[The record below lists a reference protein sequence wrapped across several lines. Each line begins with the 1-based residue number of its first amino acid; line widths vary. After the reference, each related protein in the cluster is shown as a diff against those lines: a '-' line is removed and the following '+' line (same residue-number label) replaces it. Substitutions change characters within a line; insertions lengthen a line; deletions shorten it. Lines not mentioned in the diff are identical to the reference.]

1 MALALGWARFAG
13 AQEASGAAAAPAP
26 SWQAAPAQ
34 SGQGATLDTAPIFSQ
49 PIAPPSRIS
58 PAQEPTPAPV
68 HRGATLSPQEQTAP
82 KTGALEA
89 HTPQLEETNER
100 NEFQEFVAQSVGHML
115 PIFGHNL
122 FVGAP
127 STFAPVDR
135 VPVTPDYVVGP
146 GDELI
151 ISAWGQLDAEFRVV
165 VDRNGQINIPK
176 VGIVNVSGIRF
187 EELRGFLKTAI
198 GRTFRN
204 FEINVTLGQL
214 RSIQV
219 FVVGYAKRPGSYTV
233 SSLST
238 LVNTLFASGGP
249 SVKGSMRRIQ
259 LKRGNQLITEFD
271 IYDLLLKGDKS
282 KDVKLL
288 PGDVIYIPPIGQL
301 VAISGSVNVSAV
313 YELKDKATLAD
324 LVSYAGGM
332 TTTAAGQKVTVE
344 RIIDRK
350 VRKVDEFS
358 LDKAG
363 LMRSLQDGDL
373 IRVLPLLPKFDNAV
387 TLRGN
392 VAAQARHPW
401 REGIRVRDIIP
412 DKDALIVPDYWIKQ
426 NLATQTDIG
435 STQRLLTGVKRILP
449 EVNWDYAVI
458 ERMKIEDLT
467 TSLIP
472 FNLGKAVLESDPAN
486 NLLLQPGDIITIFS
500 KDDIQVPVEKQT
512 KFVLLEGEVRTPGL
526 YQIQPGETLRQL
538 VARIGGLTPNAYL
551 FGAEFARESTRQ
563 FQQKR
568 LDESLDRLE
577 ADVQRNFSHSAQAA
591 LTEQEATAL
600 KGQLQGQ
607 LGLVAKLRQIK
618 ASGRIV
624 LEITPEKQQLRDL
637 PDLVLDDGDRLTV
650 PPRPSTVS
658 VIGAVYNG
666 NAFIYHPDK
675 RISDY
680 LAQAGGI
687 TQDGDDDNLYV
698 IRSDGSVISKR
709 QGSLFA
715 SFSGERLMPGDAIV
729 VPERLEKFF
738 LTKELRDWS
747 QIFYQFALG
756 VAGLKV
762 LRDI

>member
-1 MALALGWARFAG
+1 M
-13 AQEASGAAAAPAP
+13 
-26 SWQAAPAQ
+26 
-34 SGQGATLDTAPIFSQ
+34 APISAQ
-49 PIAPPSRIS
+49 PGTPPSSLS
-58 PAQEPTPAPV
+58 PAQGQAPV
-68 HRGATLSPQEQTAP
+68 SGQRGATLTPQGPTAP
-82 KTGALEA
+82 QQELTPAAEVKTQAQQFGDI
-89 HTPQLEETNER
+89 NER
-100 NEFQEFVAQSVGHML
+100 NEFQEFVAQSVGQIL
-115 PIFGHNL
+115 PLFGHSL

-135 VPVTPDYVVGP
+135 IPVTPDYVIGP
-146 GDELI
+146 GDELV
-151 ISAWGQLDAEFRVV
+151 ISAWGQLDSELRVT
-165 VDRNGQINIPK
+165 VDRNGQISIPK
-176 VGIVNVSGIRF
+176 VGIVNVAGVRF
-187 EELRGFLKTAI
+187 GELRGFLKTAI
-198 GRTFRN
+198 GRMFRN
-204 FEINVTLGQL
+204 FEINVALGQL

-249 SVKGSMRRIQ
+249 SAKGSMRRIQ
-259 LKRGNQLITEFD
+259 LKRGEAVVTEFD
-271 IYDLLLKGDKS
+271 VYDLLLKGDKS
-282 KDVKLL
+282 KDVSLL
-288 PGDVIYIPPIGQL
+288 PGDVIYILPIGRL
-301 VAISGSVNVSAV
+301 AAISGSVNTPAI
-313 YELKDKATLAD
+313 YELKDKVTLEE
-324 LVSYAGGM
+324 LIGYAGGM

-344 RIIDRK
+344 RIVERK
-350 VRKVDEFS
+350 VRKVDEFP
-358 LDKAG
+358 LDKTG
-363 LMRSLQDGDL
+363 LGRSLQDGDL
-373 IRVLPLLPKFDNAV
+373 IRVLPLLPRFDNAI

-401 REGIRVRDIIP
+401 REGIRIRDIIP

-426 NLATQTDIG
+426 NLATQTDIS
-435 STQRLLTGVKRILP
+435 STQRLLTGVKRLLP

-458 ERMKIEDLT
+458 ERLKLEDLT
-467 TSLIP
+467 TTLIP
-472 FNLGKAVLESDPAN
+472 FNLGKAVREGDPAN
-486 NLLLQPGDIITIFS
+486 NLLLQPGDIVTIFS

-512 KFVLLEGEVRTPGL
+512 KFVLLEGEMRTPGL

-538 VARIGGLTPNAYL
+538 VARVGGFSPNAYL
-551 FGAEFARESTRQ
+551 FGAEFTRESTRQ

-568 LDESLDRLE
+568 LDEALDRLE
-577 ADVQRNFSHSAQAA
+577 ADIQRNFSKSAQAA
-591 LTEQEATAL
+591 LTEQEAAAL
-600 KGQLQGQ
+600 KAQLGGQ

-618 ASGRIV
+618 ASGRVV

-637 PDLVLDDGDRLTV
+637 PELALEDGDRLMV
-650 PPRPSTVS
+650 PHHPSTVS

-666 NAFIYHPDK
+666 NAFLYRPDK

-680 LAQAGGI
+680 LAQAGGV

-709 QGSLFA
+709 QASLFTG
-715 SFSGERLMPGDAIV
+715 FSGERLMPGDAIV

-762 LRDI
+762 LRDL